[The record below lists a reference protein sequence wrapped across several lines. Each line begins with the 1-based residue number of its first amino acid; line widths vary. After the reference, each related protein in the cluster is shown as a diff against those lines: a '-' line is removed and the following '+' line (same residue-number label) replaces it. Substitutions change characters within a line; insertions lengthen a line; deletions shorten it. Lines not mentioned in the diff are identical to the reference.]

1 MNIRS
6 AEAKDKS
13 VPIKTRVIAGL
24 APLSLVAAFFW
35 WQHYYPASASTG
47 WSVDVLHDN
56 VQKAA
61 SLAKGPSNEI
71 VVSEELQNEA
81 GNIIAIDSSGHRTL
95 LVSKLSKPDGL
106 AAFDGGYAFSQEGGA
121 APVSLLKNGVVTPLF
136 DAINAQGLLADG
148 DDLYAVED
156 RKLNGRLFKYNRV
169 TGQTEILRDS
179 LDEAESFTICPNG
192 DRFYTEKGRNLV
204 RRFTEDKKDPLFL
217 GPEQVREPSYLLCDE
232 NGLWVV
238 EDRTHLARVLLV
250 SPQGAV
256 SVIANHLRAPQVLMK
271 LGSGNDAK
279 YALAEGGRSRILE
292 LKKTQ

>member
-6 AEAKDKS
+6 AETKDKS
-13 VPIKTRVIAGL
+13 VPIKTRFIAGL

-35 WQHYYPASASTG
+35 WQHYYPASTSTG
-47 WSVDVLHDN
+47 WSIDVLHDN

-61 SLAKGPSNEI
+61 SLARGTSDEI

-81 GNIIAIDSSGHRTL
+81 GSIISIDPSGNRKL
-95 LVSKLSKPDGL
+95 LVGKLSKPDGL

-121 APVSLLKNGVVTPLF
+121 APVSLLKDGVITPLF
-136 DAINAQGLLADG
+136 DAINAQGLLVDG

-156 RKLNGRLFKYNRV
+156 RKLNGRLFRYNRI
-169 TGQTEILRDS
+169 TKQTEILRDS
-179 LDEAESFTICPNG
+179 LDEAESFAICPNG
-192 DRFYTEKGRNLV
+192 RRYYTEKARNLV
-204 RRFTEDKKDPLFL
+204 RHFTEDKKDPPFL

-232 NGLWVV
+232 NGLWIV

-250 SPQGAV
+250 NPQGEI
-256 SVIANHLRAPQVLMK
+256 SIIANHLRAPQVLMR
-271 LGSGNDAK
+271 LASGNGIK